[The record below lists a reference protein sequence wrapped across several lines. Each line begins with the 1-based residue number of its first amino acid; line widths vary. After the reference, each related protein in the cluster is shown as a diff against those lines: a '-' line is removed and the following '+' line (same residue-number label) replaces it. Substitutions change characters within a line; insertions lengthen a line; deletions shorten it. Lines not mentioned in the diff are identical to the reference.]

1 MGDVGAMLEEIR
13 TLVVNRLEAEKAEQ
27 AEARRKEAD
36 GLRQEIE
43 RVEEDAAKLAEAHRE
58 EADRLWQE
66 IGRLEED
73 AAKQAEAQREEADR
87 LRQEIER
94 VEEDAAKQATAH
106 LGEVDRF
113 VQEVDRLRTDNYIK
127 IFESGSRWMLLAS
140 MRLELS
146 GASHW
151 LGVAEGL
158 DGGIVPFLTMQN
170 ADAIDVG
177 NEFTALPDE
186 LVATELPA
194 SGAAE
199 LEQDAAPAGS
209 PVTDSPE
216 PAEQEPAEE
225 EPAEEELAEEE
236 PAEEELAEEPA
247 EQEPTEE
254 EPAEEELAEEELAEE
269 EPAEE
274 EPTEEEHVESLDQP
288 AEADEPE
295 DSDAT
300 VIFGQAVAKPETPSD
315 PTEGLPFL
323 KVTAGN
329 NEGESFHLDF
339 TVSTVGRGSENTIVL
354 ADNATSVNH
363 AEIRFDGNNF
373 LLRDKDSTNGT
384 YNQGERITEV
394 TLQLGD
400 SIRVGETEMTFS
412 CEGFE
417 LMTTDPARGIDALR
431 VTLNRQP
438 DFVPALRTLAFLL
451 ERDVAHKKEAKIVGD
466 RLALL
471 EGQSE

>member
-1 MGDVGAMLEEIR
+1 
-13 TLVVNRLEAEKAEQ
+13 
-27 AEARRKEAD
+27 
-36 GLRQEIE
+36 
-43 RVEEDAAKLAEAHRE
+43 
-58 EADRLWQE
+58 
-66 IGRLEED
+66 
-73 AAKQAEAQREEADR
+73 
-87 LRQEIER
+87 
-94 VEEDAAKQATAH
+94 
-106 LGEVDRF
+106 
-113 VQEVDRLRTDNYIK
+113 
-127 IFESGSRWMLLAS
+127 
-140 MRLELS
+140 
-146 GASHW
+146 
-151 LGVAEGL
+151 
-158 DGGIVPFLTMQN
+158 MQN

-186 LVATELPA
+186 LVSTESPA

-199 LEQDAAPAGS
+199 LEQDAAPVGS

-216 PAEQEPAEE
+216 PAEQEPAQE
-225 EPAEEELAEEE
+225 EP
-236 PAEEELAEEPA
+236 
-247 EQEPTEE
+247 
-254 EPAEEELAEEELAEE
+254 AEE

-274 EPTEEEHVESLDQP
+274 EPAEQENVVSLDQP
-288 AEADEPE
+288 AEAYEPE

-300 VIFGQAVAKPETPSD
+300 VIFGQGVAKPETPSD

-329 NEGESFHLDF
+329 NEGESFHLEF
-339 TVSTVGRGSENTIVL
+339 AVSTVGRGSENTIVL

-373 LLRDKDSTNGT
+373 VLRDKDSTNGT
-384 YNQGERITEV
+384 FNQGERITEV

-400 SIRVGETEMTFS
+400 TIRVGETEMTFS

-451 ERDVAHKKEAKIVGD
+451 ERDVAHKKEAKTVSD

-471 EGQSE
+471 EGQA

>member
-1 MGDVGAMLEEIR
+1 MGDVDAMLEEIR

-27 AEARRKEAD
+27 AEAQRKEAE
-36 GLRQEIE
+36 G
-43 RVEEDAAKLAEAHRE
+43 
-58 EADRLWQE
+58 
-66 IGRLEED
+66 
-73 AAKQAEAQREEADR
+73 

-140 MRLELS
+140 VRLELS

-186 LVATELPA
+186 LVSTELPA

-216 PAEQEPAEE
+216 PAEQELAEE

-236 PAEEELAEEPA
+236 PAEEELAEEEPA
-247 EQEPTEE
+247 EQEP
-254 EPAEEELAEEELAEE
+254 AEE

-274 EPTEEEHVESLDQP
+274 EPAEQEPAEQEPAEEEHVEPLDQP

-300 VIFGQAVAKPETPSD
+300 VIFGQGVAKPETPSD

-329 NEGESFHLDF
+329 NEGESFHLEF
-339 TVSTVGRGSENTIVL
+339 AVSTVGRGSESTIVL

-384 YNQGERITEV
+384 FNQGERITEV
-394 TLQLGD
+394 MLQLGD
-400 SIRVGETEMTFS
+400 TIRVGETEMTFS

-451 ERDVAHKKEAKIVGD
+451 ERDVAHKKEAKTVSD

-471 EGQSE
+471 EGQV

>member
-1 MGDVGAMLEEIR
+1 MGDVDAMLEEIR

-27 AEARRKEAD
+27 AEAQRKEAE

-43 RVEEDAAKLAEAHRE
+43 RVED
-58 EADRLWQE
+58 
-66 IGRLEED
+66 D

-113 VQEVDRLRTDNYIK
+113 VQEVDRLRIDNYVK

-186 LVATELPA
+186 LVSTELPA

-225 EPAEEELAEEE
+225 EPAEEEPAEEE

-254 EPAEEELAEEELAEE
+254 EPAEEEPAEE
-269 EPAEE
+269 EPAEQ
-274 EPTEEEHVESLDQP
+274 EHVESLDQP
-288 AEADEPE
+288 AEAYEPE

-300 VIFGQAVAKPETPSD
+300 VIFGQGVAKPETPSD

-329 NEGESFHLDF
+329 NEGESFHLEF
-339 TVSTVGRGSENTIVL
+339 AVSTVGRGSENTIVL
-354 ADNATSVNH
+354 ADSATSVNH

-373 LLRDKDSTNGT
+373 VLRDKDSTNGT
-384 YNQGERITEV
+384 FNQGERITEV

-400 SIRVGETEMTFS
+400 TIRVGETEMTFS

-431 VTLNRQP
+431 VTLNRHP

-451 ERDVAHKKEAKIVGD
+451 ERDVAHKKEAKTVSD

-471 EGQSE
+471 EGQV